1 MRKAGE
7 MWLPVQSYTLSALLQ
22 LQRAPRLAEVCQR
35 VGEMGGPAFIVI
47 IYIAGGLL
55 MRMATLLKRPNSNGN
70 FSSPGNNAFATP
82 ASVASQHSLEDE
94 ETLLLDPQVWDGNLP
109 WPAWDFTVLSLTSH
123 RGAW

>member
-47 IYIAGGLL
+47 IYIAG
-55 MRMATLLKRPNSNGN
+55 AC
-70 FSSPGNNAFATP
+70 
-82 ASVASQHSLEDE
+82 
-94 ETLLLDPQVWDGNLP
+94 
-109 WPAWDFTVLSLTSH
+109 
-123 RGAW
+123 